1 MSIRLPL
8 QGVLDVTQTDQ
19 GPGSLLLGGW
29 AYPFKLP
36 QDTDNVVLKF
46 SPSIV
51 AGGASAIF
59 QTSDDGGTTFYD
71 VARTS
76 IASNSGA
83 TAVAGSQAQ
92 WISIPVIGG
101 GDRTVVTT
109 SLIAAGSLVSG
120 VSNGNSAASTLSSGQ
135 SSGLPVLGIQNRVFV
150 ITTGNATAVS
160 ARVQVLVNQQSAT
173 A

>member
-1 MSIRLPL
+1 MAIRLPL
-8 QGVLDVTQTDQ
+8 QTVLDVTQTDQ

-29 AYPFKLP
+29 AYPFKIP
-36 QDTDNVVLKF
+36 QDTDNVIVKF
-46 SPSIV
+46 TPSV
-51 AGGASAIF
+51 TAGGASAIF

-92 WISIPVIGG
+92 FLSVPTIGSGIRTATTFAGASI
-101 GDRTVVTT
+101 
-109 SLIAAGSLVSG
+109 VSG
-120 VSNGNSAASTLSSGQ
+120 GIGSASASTLTQ
-135 SSGLPVLGIQNRVFV
+135 NQISGLPIMGLQNRIFV

-160 ARVQVLVNQQSAT
+160 ARVEVKVNQQSAT